1 MCGEISTL
9 GLLCGHSRI
18 VREYGFEP
26 IADEF
31 HLLPRLGLPSDDL
44 PETFAAIGSAFDKTN
59 TQMTY
64 LFSTKTI
71 DKHFAV
77 NCHSKPFSF

>member
-1 MCGEISTL
+1 M
-9 GLLCGHSRI
+9 HSRM
-18 VREYGFEP
+18 VREHVFEP

-31 HLLPRLGLPSDDL
+31 PPLPRLGLPSDDL

-64 LFSTKTI
+64 FCSTKTI

-77 NCHSKPFSF
+77 NCLSRTFSF